1 MPSLARSVRWRPDD
15 YAAGLGLTAADMQRS
30 MDDVERL
37 YSGVVQQRDASKVAV
52 TALADGLERT
62 VPDVARI
69 VGRREAERNAMP
81 ELLAGLKTLIDR
93 WRRL

>member
-1 MPSLARSVRWRPDD
+1 
-15 YAAGLGLTAADMQRS
+15 MQRS

-37 YSGVVQQRDASKVAV
+37 SSGVVQQRDASKVAV
-52 TALADGLERT
+52 TVLADRLERT
-62 VPDVARI
+62 VLDVASI

-81 ELLAGLKTLIDR
+81 EFLAGLKTLIDR